1 MCDRPPTHEQ
11 LSLKPTPAT
20 PSPCQST
27 FLGSGRASCT
37 SIGHSVGAS
46 EPVPTPRS
54 LTACASVGTQHGW
67 VALLACAICMS
78 VTNLTREF
86 SNPNPRAK
94 FKRFCTMYI
103 YSSYGFCFMAA
114 FSMQPLSS
122 RMAWVHT
129 AQCPHC
135 KLGCSCSKK
144 KYMVILSSCS
154 SYRRILCSS

>member
-1 MCDRPPTHEQ
+1 MWDRPPTHEQ

-20 PSPCQST
+20 QSPCQST
-27 FLGSGRASCT
+27 FNGSGRASWT

-114 FSMQPLSS
+114 FSAIAGFSMQPLSS

-129 AQCPHC
+129 AGNRPHF
-135 KLGCSCSKK
+135 KAGSRLLG
-144 KYMVILSSCS
+144 ILKRLPS
-154 SYRRILCSS
+154 

>member
-27 FLGSGRASCT
+27 FNGSGRASWT

-103 YSSYGFCFMAA
+103 VVMVSAIAG

-129 AQCPHC
+129 GGNRPHFRAGSRL
-135 KLGCSCSKK
+135 LG
-144 KYMVILSSCS
+144 ILKPQSTPPPKRLPS
-154 SYRRILCSS
+154 